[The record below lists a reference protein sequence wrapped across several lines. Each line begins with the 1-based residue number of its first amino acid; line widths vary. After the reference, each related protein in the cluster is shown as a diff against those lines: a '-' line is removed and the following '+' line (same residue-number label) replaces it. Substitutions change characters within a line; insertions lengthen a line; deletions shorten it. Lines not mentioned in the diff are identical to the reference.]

1 MAIKKLYKC
10 YMPSM
15 NYITAKGRTCSW
27 VEGRYLTD
35 HPDEIKELDLM
46 VSEKSN
52 PHIFIDENEMEVD
65 TTLQERIQNAQREV
79 TLQILAEE
87 AARKQA
93 ASGAGTEENKATS
106 QASQVNQGAGTT
118 MSPASLLN
126 VTSSAGLQ
134 ALSQMSNA
142 PSQ

>member
-1 MAIKKLYKC
+1 MAIKHLYKC

-15 NYITAKGRTCSW
+15 NYITAKGRTCSF

-52 PHIFIDENEMEVD
+52 PHIFIDPNEVEVD

-87 AARKQA
+87 AERKQA
-93 ASGAGTEENKATS
+93 ASGAGAQTSEAEKKAPEVNK
-106 QASQVNQGAGTT
+106 GAGAT

-126 VTSSAGLQ
+126 VTSSAGL
-134 ALSQMSNA
+134 AVLSQMSNG
-142 PSQ
+142 SN